1 MDYPEIERIEDGDT
15 ASECI
20 FTGKAVMH
28 HDYREGVL
36 VLFNARLKV
45 LFETEEICSQFAS
58 AENKLIRVQANAPSN
73 GYYTIT
79 RIFDFVYRKQA
90 VSFAK
95 QDAAF
100 HRTRIAVLKRQQREL
115 EADLKVAGD
124 DRSLQRTILAEIE
137 VICDQ
142 MSFHQEQA
150 NKSIPCF
157 NCSKPATLISWGLGL
172 LFWQVSEKDSSCEG
186 SFDRASCRRQVVS
199 VFTSSH
205 VQTTLLAQERAARLR
220 ATVGQTTARNRA
232 FGRLLSLL
240 QQHPRVRPNWRRR
253 QTTLRATGEASH
265 YKRV

>member
-1 MDYPEIERIEDGDT
+1 MVILAKVCEYNTLCKLDYPEIERIDDGDT

-36 VLFNARLKV
+36 VLSNARLKV

-115 EADLKVAGD
+115 EEDLKVAGD
-124 DRSLQRTILAEIE
+124 DRYLQRTILAEIE

-150 NKSIPCF
+150 NKSIACF
-157 NCSKPATLISWGLGL
+157 NCSKPATLISWGWACCSGKCQRKIARVKGHLIGP
-172 LFWQVSEKDSSCEG
+172 
-186 SFDRASCRRQVVS
+186 
-199 VFTSSH
+199 H
-205 VQTTLLAQERAARLR
+205 VGVKL
-220 ATVGQTTARNRA
+220 
-232 FGRLLSLL
+232 
-240 QQHPRVRPNWRRR
+240 
-253 QTTLRATGEASH
+253 
-265 YKRV
+265 